1 MPDIADQK
9 ALRALAKRLADVPKQ
24 VDNGD
29 LHAGSPMFFY
39 CKVCEHESDRLP
51 ESYVCVPNKFCG
63 LCKELLDATSLTPTT
78 LREEAQALAG
88 EETS

>member
-9 ALRALAKRLADVPKQ
+9 ALRALAKRLANKPDQ
-24 VDNGD
+24 VDNSS

-51 ESYVCVPNKFCG
+51 ESYTRRPVQHCNPCQ
-63 LCKELLDATSLTPTT
+63 ELLTATSLTPTT
-78 LREEAQALAG
+78 LREEALAL
-88 EETS
+88 